1 MQQTN
6 SLPKTLKHLREEI
19 IGIDTKVPLLDGKMQ
34 RYVFLDNAAS
44 TPTFKSVL
52 KCIEDFLPWYSGVH
66 RGTGFKSLIAT
77 DLYDH
82 AHDIIGDFV
91 KAGQDSNVVIL
102 VKNSTEAINKLSNRL
117 NLSRDDVIIS
127 TMMEHHSNDLPWR
140 KHCKVIHIN
149 VEDNGYLRLD
159 ELKSAIKSFKGELKL
174 VAVTGASNITGICNP
189 IREIAKWAHEAGA
202 KIFVDAAQLAPH
214 RAIDVLPNDDPSHI
228 DFIAFS
234 AHKMY
239 APFGTGVLIGPKE
252 VFEKGDPD
260 VVGGGVVTAVSL
272 DEVHWSEP
280 PEKEEAGSPNVV
292 GAIALAKAI
301 TILEGV
307 GMDKIAEHETALLEY
322 TYERLKR
329 IPKVILF
336 GPTDNLKNKVGVI
349 TFNIE
354 GMHNALVAAIFGT
367 EGGIGLRNGCF
378 CAHPYVKRLLKMNP
392 EDDKKLTAEMVA
404 GNKSNIPGLVR
415 ASLGCYNNEEDIDRF
430 LEILQMITAG
440 KYRGDYVLNP
450 RTGTF
455 TAEGYKPDFEKCFS
469 FGESKRERVERFRS
483 EAS

>member
-1 MQQTN
+1 MQQTI
-6 SLPKTLKHLREEI
+6 SLQKTLKDLREEI
-19 IGIDTKVPLLDGKMQ
+19 IGIDTKVPLLDGTMQ
-34 RYVFLDNAAS
+34 RYIFLDNAAS

-77 DLYDH
+77 ELYDH
-82 AHDIIGDFV
+82 AHDIIGNFI
-91 KAGQDSNVVIL
+91 KADHSSNVVIL

-127 TMMEHHSNDLPWR
+127 TIMEHHSNDLPWR
-140 KHCKVIHIN
+140 KHCKIIHIN
-149 VEDNGYLRLD
+149 VEDNGYLKLD
-159 ELKSAIKSFKGELKL
+159 ELKSAIKNYKRKLKL

-189 IREIAKWAHEAGA
+189 IHDIAKWTHEAGA

-214 RAIDVLPNDDPSHI
+214 RAIDILPDDDPSHI

-239 APFGTGVLIGPKE
+239 APFGTGVLIGPKD
-252 VFEKGDPD
+252 VFEKGNPD

-301 TILEGV
+301 TILEEV

-329 IPKVILF
+329 IPKVVLF

-378 CAHPYVKRLLKMNP
+378 CAHPYVKRLLKMSP
-392 EDDKKLTAEMVA
+392 EEDKKLTAEMVA

-430 LEILQMITAG
+430 LEVLKIIVAG
-440 KYRGDYVLNP
+440 KYQGNYVLNP

-455 TAEGYKPDFEKCFS
+455 TAKGYKPDFEKCFS